1 MDNLT
6 TSMYKYDDIKDHFED
21 WLDNNDMTV
30 KQAFQEYNYDL
41 HYQVFNTDYFI
52 IGYYQA
58 EQWLVDEGGHNRT
71 FEVLGYVMER
81 EKAEYGLETVFDNAE
96 TLVNNYAYW
105 LGQEIVYEAIYKLEE
120 E

>member
-21 WLDNNDMTV
+21 WLDENDMTV
-30 KQAFQEYNYDL
+30 KQAFQEYDYDL
-41 HYQVFNTDYFI
+41 HHQVFNQDYFI

-58 EQWLVDEGGHNRT
+58 EKWLVDEQGHNRT
-71 FEVLGYVMER
+71 FEVLGYVMEK
-81 EKAEYGLETVFDNAE
+81 EKAEYGLDTVFDNAE
-96 TLVNNYAYW
+96 TLVNHYAYW
-105 LGQEIVYEAIYKLEE
+105 LGEEIVYEAIYKLEE

>member
-6 TSMYKYDDIKDHFED
+6 TSMYKYDDIKYYFEY

-30 KQAFQEYNYDL
+30 KQAFEKYDYDL
-41 HYQVFNTDYFI
+41 HHQVFNTDYFI

-58 EQWLVDEGGHNRT
+58 E
-71 FEVLGYVMER
+71 
-81 EKAEYGLETVFDNAE
+81 
-96 TLVNNYAYW
+96 TLVNHYAYW